1 MNPRRRL
8 MWKMRS
14 RSAKPTATQTEQI
27 VQIVTT
33 EEPTIEEVAQRTAEE
48 IISKTVDTKKATT
61 TKKRRTRKA
70 STIKKK

>member
-1 MNPRRRL
+1 